1 MKEKSTD
8 VGVIVGRFQV
18 HELHPAHKDLFQ
30 SVLDK
35 HDRVIVFLGNSVC
48 RNSLANPLDFRA
60 RQKMITD
67 LYPNVEVFY
76 INDHPSDDAWS
87 KKLDK
92 QISENLLPKQSVTL
106 YGSRDSFLR
115 CYSGKYQTCELEST
129 TFISGTEVRR
139 KVSNNYTPTTDYRA
153 GLIAATAYRYPVCY
167 QTVDIA
173 VIRRKSIEP
182 PKTGE
187 DSSRGNNT
195 PFIHEWIEL
204 APGEILMQNLSLEKS
219 DKYTDK
225 MNLFEVLLARKPNE
239 EKWRFIGGF
248 SDVKSLS
255 LEQDAVREVM
265 EESNVEINDP
275 VYLGSC
281 IVDDWR
287 YRSEVDKI
295 KTAFFYARYVSGK
308 PEGADDVAEVRWFKL
323 ADLKKEHVEL
333 VHHKLIDLLFCE
345 KSINKIFSDFA
356 S

>member
-76 INDHPSDDAWS
+76 INDHPSDDEWS

-106 YGSRDSFLR
+106 YGSRDSFLN
-115 CYSGKYQTCELEST
+115 CYSGKFQTCELEST

-139 KVSNNYTPTTDYRA
+139 KVSNNYPPTTDYRA

-167 QTVDIA
+167 QTVDVA
-173 VIRRKSIEP
+173 VIRSID
-182 PKTGE
+182 KK
-187 DSSRGNNT
+187 
-195 PFIHEWIEL
+195 
-204 APGEILMQNLSLEKS
+204 NL
-219 DKYTDK
+219 
-225 MNLFEVLLARKPNE
+225 EVLLARKPNE
-239 EKWRFIGGF
+239 GKWTFIGGF
-248 SDVKSLS
+248 SDVKSPS
-255 LEQDAVREVM
+255 LEQDAIREVM
-265 EESNVEINDP
+265 EESNVVIDSP
-275 VYLGSC
+275 VYLGSSV
-281 IVDDWR
+281 VDDWR

-295 KTAFFYARYVSGK
+295 KTAFFYARYLSGK

-323 ADLKKEHVEL
+323 SELKKEEVEP
-333 VHHKLIDLLFCE
+333 VHHVLIDLLLCE
-345 KSINKIFSDFA
+345 KSINKIMSDFA